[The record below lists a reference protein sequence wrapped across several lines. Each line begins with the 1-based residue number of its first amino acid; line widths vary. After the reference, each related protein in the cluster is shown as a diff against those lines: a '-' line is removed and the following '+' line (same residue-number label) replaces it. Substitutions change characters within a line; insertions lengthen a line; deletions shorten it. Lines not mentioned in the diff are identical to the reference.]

1 MLDET
6 FLSRVYQLINEA
18 GKIELKYQHFATS
31 NELRDLGKYHPGLL
45 TGQKNDN
52 QEFYDLMHI
61 CSLPPMDVF
70 FCQNDSI
77 QTWINPL
84 ELTDLDIN
92 TDLQKI
98 QRTE

>member
-31 NELRDLGKYHPGLL
+31 NELRDLGKYHQGLL

-61 CSLPPMDVF
+61 CSLLPMDVF
-70 FCQNDSI
+70 LPKMI
-77 QTWINPL
+77 QFKPDQSSRVNRL
-84 ELTDLDIN
+84 
-92 TDLQKI
+92 
-98 QRTE
+98 